1 MTGTTAKG
9 YPYPTG
15 TDRVMD
21 GDNAIQALAEKV
33 ESAAGTMASG
43 VFTVSAVGNVST
55 NITFPVGRFVTPPNI
70 TATATAGASTANP
83 CLVAVNTGPTA
94 SGAAIS
100 ANRASGAAYQV
111 YWVAHSG

>member
-1 MTGTTAKG
+1 MTGTSAKG

-33 ESAAGTMASG
+33 DSAAGTMASG
-43 VFTVSAVGNVST
+43 VFTVSAVGVVNTAV
-55 NITFPVGRFVTPPNI
+55 TFPVGRFVAPPNI
-70 TATATAGASTANP
+70 TATVTAGASTSNP
-83 CLVAVNTGPTA
+83 CFVAVATGPTA
-94 SGAAIS
+94 GGATIS

-111 YWVAHSG
+111 YWIAHSG